1 MRGPPL
7 SPWQVS
13 VSLDQAHS
21 LIVELEVNKFESEKI
36 LKRDSL
42 KVRKFEIGKV

>member
-13 VSLDQAHS
+13 VSFDQAHS
-21 LIVELEVNKFESEKI
+21 LIVELEVNKFKSGNILKCETLKARKFESEK
-36 LKRDSL
+36 
-42 KVRKFEIGKV
+42 F